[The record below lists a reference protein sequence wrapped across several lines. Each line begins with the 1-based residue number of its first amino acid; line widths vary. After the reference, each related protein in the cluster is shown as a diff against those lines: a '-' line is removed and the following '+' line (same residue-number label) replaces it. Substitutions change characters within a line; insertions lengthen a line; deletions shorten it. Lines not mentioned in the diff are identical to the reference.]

1 MFLIDVA
8 EWCINILVLSISFF
22 FLSLGTFVFTLIFT
36 VVKDAIA
43 RFFNNIT

>member
-8 EWCINILVLSISFF
+8 EWCINTLVLSVSFF
-22 FLSLGTFVFTLIFT
+22 FLSLGTFVFALIFT

-43 RFFNNIT
+43 RFFNSIT